1 MLKPTINQLLCDGNP
16 QLESAPSNM
25 RGDSALLLSC
35 LEMQQS
41 FKDILIP
48 KEAQHREIQA
58 HSERLHHEL
67 SQARKYMEQL
77 ENEVATLERE
87 RPNQY
92 IYWKGRF
99 VEIMHRVMKKIMNW
113 LDKSKRVCRWL
124 WEKRKTH
131 PY

>member
-1 MLKPTINQLLCDGNP
+1 
-16 QLESAPSNM
+16 M

-48 KEAQHREIQA
+48 KEAQHRQLQA
-58 HSERLHHEL
+58 ESERLQYEL
-67 SQARKYMEQL
+67 SQARKHIEEL

-92 IYWKGRF
+92 IYWKRQF
-99 VEIMHRVMKKIMNW
+99 LEIMHRVLTKIMKW
-113 LDKSKRVCRWL
+113 LENAKRVCRWL
-124 WEKRKTH
+124 WEKRRTH